1 MNKSRHFFSLT
12 AFSLLF
18 LAAVTG
24 FSQTETKPQAEP
36 NYEVALQVII
46 GSNEAIQGAAVPDNL
61 ASIARQ
67 LRSSFSFSNYRLANT
82 FLGRIANTGQFEYK
96 SVSNL
101 FGQESEAES
110 HTFLDWSLNGF
121 RVLPNSGSQNAFQM
135 QNFRFGARV
144 PIKTAS
150 FKDESGKLSSVINY
164 ESIGLTMVRVG
175 LPENTP
181 TLMGTLSLPRTNG
194 TAFLV
199 VTIKSVK
206 ENVALR

>member
-1 MNKSRHFFSLT
+1 MNKSRHFLSLT
-12 AFSLLF
+12 ALSLLL
-18 LAAVTG
+18 LAGPVFA
-24 FSQTETKPQAEP
+24 QTEVKPQAEP

-46 GSNEAIQGAAVPDNL
+46 GSNDAISGVVLPDNL
-61 ASIARQ
+61 SPIARQ
-67 LRSSFSFSNYRLANT
+67 LKSNFSFSNYRLVNT
-82 FLGRIANTGQFEYK
+82 FLGRIANTGQLEYK
-96 SVSNL
+96 SVSNIL
-101 FGQESEAES
+101 GQESDAES

-121 RVLPNSGSQNAFQM
+121 KTMPNSSGQTAFQV

-144 PIKTAS
+144 PIRTGS

-175 LPENTP
+175 LPENNP

-199 VTIKSVK
+199 LTIKSVK
-206 ENVALR
+206 ENVAFR